1 METTLFWFA
10 NGVEIYQFNM
20 KDSETKIY
28 QLCFVNTVG
37 NVKNKWF
44 HGQMYGFSFIYDI
57 IDISDIANIHKY
69 LMKERCKMMFGF
81 IFHE

>member
-1 METTLFWFA
+1 MAMETTLFLFA

-44 HGQMYGFSFIYDI
+44 HG
-57 IDISDIANIHKY
+57 
-69 LMKERCKMMFGF
+69 
-81 IFHE
+81 